1 MSRFTSASVLLLLAT
16 VPAFAS
22 SDDAWEAFAR
32 EVEAKCL
39 EAAAPVLDKAR
50 AAVDPFGSERFG
62 LAILSG
68 KAKGAEATVA
78 YICVMDK
85 QSGKVELGSELTAEV
100 VGVTVP

>member
-1 MSRFTSASVLLLLAT
+1 MSRFPSASALLLLAA

-39 EAAAPVLDKAR
+39 EAAAPVLEKAH

-68 KAKGAEATVA
+68 KAKGADATVA
-78 YICVMDK
+78 YLCVMDK
-85 QSGKVELGSELTAEV
+85 QSGKVELGSELAADLV
-100 VGVTVP
+100 RVSIP